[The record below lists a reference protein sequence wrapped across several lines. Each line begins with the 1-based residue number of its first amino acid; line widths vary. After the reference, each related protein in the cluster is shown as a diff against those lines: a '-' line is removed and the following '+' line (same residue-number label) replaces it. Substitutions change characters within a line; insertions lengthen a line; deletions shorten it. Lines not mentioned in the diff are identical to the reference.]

1 LNKPRFIAGPPGTGK
16 THKFI
21 VDMYMKALEKYTPE
35 KIIILSHTNIA
46 ANEIRDAIF
55 DLKNLKNEEGHY
67 IFPQLR
73 GITKKAMKHRVCT
86 IHTYCKSRLLKKE
99 MFNLHNHKEL
109 INKDSRF
116 NLHRED
122 DIQRKHRFYKYL
134 SDADGHGETLDKYWI
149 KCNQKSFDP
158 YGLTLIKELLPLY
171 EKYKKDHNLC
181 DFSDMINNFTR
192 QTYNEK
198 TKQLEDD
205 VKDPDIDM
213 LIIDECQD
221 CNVPQRKA
229 IDKMA
234 RNVKE
239 GHYYLV
245 GDADQTLFEYSG
257 SDAKYFH
264 NLAANPYYELKEGSR
279 CGEAINT
286 YCKSII
292 HDVWEEYKS
301 HRVWTP
307 AKYQEKHK
315 KGRIG
320 EVIEGTGYYLPDLK
334 PSGNLNKLLDKIKNT
349 EETFLFTYRGTPS
362 DVRCT
367 DFLMAQGIEFA
378 PVSKPAFVIKKEL
391 RAHKLWPEFIKG
403 IPMDLTQ
410 IKHFCE
416 YLSKDLIIGD
426 KSKATETIKKW
437 IKKDYTVDYLI
448 DNKLLKST
456 CKGHKDFDLIRA
468 PVNKHKERMEYIK
481 KVLHNGFDFDK
492 KIRVEY
498 ANIHTVK
505 GLTYDNVIVD
515 ETIVNKDP
523 YFTSR
528 RLQYTAYS
536 RGIFDYWRLAKMS
549 GKKYFTIGK
558 KNECL

>member
-1 LNKPRFIAGPPGTGK
+1 
-16 THKFI
+16 
-21 VDMYMKALEKYTPE
+21 MKALAKYTPE

-55 DLKNLKNEEGHY
+55 DLKNLKNEEGNY
-67 IFPQLR
+67 TFPQLR
-73 GITKKAMKHRVCT
+73 GITKKAMKYRVCT

-99 MFNLHNHKEL
+99 VFKLHNHKEL

-122 DIQRKHRFYKYL
+122 DIKRKHRFYKYL

-149 KCNQKSFDP
+149 KCDQKSFEP
-158 YGLTLIKELLPLY
+158 YSLKLIKELLPLY
-171 EKYKKDHNLC
+171 EKYKKDKTLC
-181 DFSDMINNFTR
+181 DFSDMVNNFTR

-198 TKQLEDD
+198 TKQWEDD

-264 NLAANPYYELKEGSR
+264 NLAANPYDELKNGNR

-292 HDVWEEYKS
+292 MDVWDHYKS

-307 AKYQEKHK
+307 AKYK
-315 KGRIG
+315 KGPNEG
-320 EVIEGTGYYLPDLK
+320 EVIKGKGYYLPDLK
-334 PSGNLNKLLDKIKNT
+334 PS
-349 EETFLFTYRGTPS
+349 RS
-362 DVRCT
+362 
-367 DFLMAQGIEFA
+367 
-378 PVSKPAFVIKKEL
+378 
-391 RAHKLWPEFIKG
+391 
-403 IPMDLTQ
+403 
-410 IKHFCE
+410 
-416 YLSKDLIIGD
+416 
-426 KSKATETIKKW
+426 
-437 IKKDYTVDYLI
+437 
-448 DNKLLKST
+448 
-456 CKGHKDFDLIRA
+456 
-468 PVNKHKERMEYIK
+468 
-481 KVLHNGFDFDK
+481 
-492 KIRVEY
+492 
-498 ANIHTVK
+498 
-505 GLTYDNVIVD
+505 
-515 ETIVNKDP
+515 
-523 YFTSR
+523 
-528 RLQYTAYS
+528 
-536 RGIFDYWRLAKMS
+536 
-549 GKKYFTIGK
+549 
-558 KNECL
+558 

>member
-1 LNKPRFIAGPPGTGK
+1 
-16 THKFI
+16 
-21 VDMYMKALEKYTPE
+21 MKALEEYTPE
-35 KIIILSHTNIA
+35 KIIILSHTKIA
-46 ANEIRDAIF
+46 AYEIRDAIF
-55 DLKNLKNEEGHY
+55 DLKNLKDGEEQF
-67 IFPQLR
+67 IFPQLQ
-73 GITKKAMKHRVCT
+73 GITKKAMEHRVCT
-86 IHTYCKSRLLKKE
+86 IHAYCKNRLLKKE
-99 MFNLHNHKEL
+99 VFGLHHHKEL
-109 INKDSRF
+109 IKKDSRF
-116 NLHRED
+116 NLHKED
-122 DIQRKHRFYKYL
+122 NIKNKHRFYKYL
-134 SDADGHGETLDKYWI
+134 SDANGHGKTLDQHWI
-149 KCNQKSFDP
+149 KCDKNSFEP
-158 YGLTLIKELLPLY
+158 YGLKLIKELLPLY
-171 EKYKKDHNLC
+171 EKYKAKKNIC
-181 DFSDMINNFTR
+181 DFSDMINNFTH

-205 VKDPDIDM
+205 VKDPEIDM

-229 IDKMA
+229 IAKMA
-234 RNVKE
+234 RNVKD
-239 GHYYLV
+239 GHYYFV

-257 SDAKYFH
+257 SDAEYFH
-264 NLAANPYYELKEGSR
+264 NLAANPYDELEEGSR

-292 HDVWEEYKS
+292 HDVWEKYKS

-307 AKYQEKHK
+307 AKYKEGPNEGKVI
-315 KGRIG
+315 KGR
-320 EVIEGTGYYLPDLK
+320 GYYLPDLK

-349 EETFLFTYRGTPS
+349 EETFLFTYRGTPG

-367 DFLMAQGIEFA
+367 DFLMAQGIEFS
-378 PVSKPAFVIKKEL
+378 PVGKSPFVIKKEL

-403 IPMDLTQ
+403 TPMDLTQ

-416 YLSKDLIIGD
+416 YLNKDFIVET
-426 KSKATETIKKW
+426 KAKVKEILKTW
-437 IKKDYTVDYLI
+437 INKDYTVDYLI
-448 DNKLLKST
+448 DNKLIKST
-456 CKGHKDFDLIRA
+456 CKEYPNFDLIRE
-468 PVNKHKERMEYIK
+468 PVEKHKKRMEYIK
-481 KVLHNGFDFDK
+481 LILRKGFDFDK
-492 KIRVEY
+492 KVRVEY

-505 GLTYDNVIVD
+505 GLTYDNVVVD
-515 ETIVNKDP
+515 ETVVNKDP

>member
-1 LNKPRFIAGPPGTGK
+1 
-16 THKFI
+16 
-21 VDMYMKALEKYTPE
+21 MKALAKYTPE

-73 GITKKAMKHRVCT
+73 GITKKAMKYRVCT

-99 MFNLHNHKEL
+99 VFKLYDHKEL
-109 INKDSRF
+109 IKKDSRF

-122 DIQRKHRFYKYL
+122 DIKRKHRFYKYL

-149 KCNQKSFDP
+149 KCDQKSFDP

-171 EKYKKDHNLC
+171 EKYKKDKNLC

-264 NLAANPYYELKEGSR
+264 NLAANPYDELKNGNR

-292 HDVWEEYKS
+292 MDVWDHYKS

-307 AKYQEKHK
+307 AKYK
-315 KGRIG
+315 KGPNEG
-320 EVIEGTGYYLPDLK
+320 EVIKGKGYYLPDLK
-334 PSGNLNKLLDKIKNT
+334 PSGHLDKLLDKIKNT

-378 PVSKPAFVIKKEL
+378 PVSKPPFVIKKEL
-391 RAHKLWPEFIKG
+391 RTHKLWPDFIKG
-403 IPMDLTQ
+403 IPMDLTL
-410 IKHFCE
+410 IKNFCE
-416 YLSKDLIIGD
+416 YLNKDLIVGD
-426 KSKATETIKKW
+426 RSKTAETLKTW
-437 IKKDYTVDYLI
+437 IKTDYTVDYLI
-448 DNKLLKST
+448 DKKLLKSS

-468 PVNKHKERMEYIK
+468 PVNNHKERMKYIK
-481 KVLHNGFDFDK
+481 RVLHNGFDFDK
-492 KIRVEY
+492 KVRVEY

-505 GLTYDNVIVD
+505 GLTYDNVVVD

-536 RGIFDYWRLAKMS
+536 RGIFDYWRLAKMT